1 VSDSPFINDDGYT
14 ETKFIKGVFGLY
26 PNVRIEFRPLPPTD
40 QAVEIEKL
48 QKIAREG
55 GAAKSE
61 KASAERIAA
70 RLKSWQFVNDEN
82 KPVCDSPVI
91 SAASVAKLKPAL
103 FIRLMSVVFY
113 GSDGGDRDPFGE
125 SDLSPTNERLEADL
139 KN

>member
-1 VSDSPFINDDGYT
+1 MSDSPFIEDDGYT
-14 ETKFIKGVFGLY
+14 ETKFVKGVFGLY

-82 KPVCDSPVI
+82 QPVCESPEI
-91 SAASVAKLKPAL
+91 TAASVAKLKPAL
-103 FIRLMSVVFY
+103 FIRLMSIVFY

-125 SDLSPTNERLEADL
+125 VDLTPTNERLEADL

>member
-1 VSDSPFINDDGYT
+1 MSDSPFINDDGYT

-26 PNVRIEFRPLPPTD
+26 PNVRIEFRPLPLTD

-61 KASAERIAA
+61 RASAERIAS

-82 KPVCDSPVI
+82 EPVCKSPDI
-91 SAASVAKLKPAL
+91 TAESVAKLKPAL
-103 FIRLMSVVFY
+103 FIRLMSIVFY
-113 GSDGGDRDPFGE
+113 GSDGGDRDPHSDADTKPVGE
-125 SDLSPTNERLEADL
+125 TLEADL

>member
-1 VSDSPFINDDGYT
+1 MSDSPFIEDDGYT

-70 RLKSWQFVNDEN
+70 RLKSWQFVDDDNN
-82 KPVCDSPVI
+82 PVCESPLI
-91 SAASVAKLKPAL
+91 NAHHVAKLKPAL

-113 GSDGGDRDPFGE
+113 GSDGGDRDPH
-125 SDLSPTNERLEADL
+125 NEATSTAPNAELEADL